1 MLRGDAQPQGED
13 MTDVDTVIVGAGQAG
28 LALSSELTDR
38 GHEHVVLERGQVAE
52 RWRSERWDSFRLIT
66 PNWQTRLPGHRY
78 DGPDPDGFMRR
89 DEVVAFFDDYAA
101 SFDAPVLTDVQV
113 ESVRPGGRGWQVTT
127 AASGTFAAR
136 CVVVATGH
144 YAPPAMPPAAATLP
158 ASLAQLSPRDYR
170 NPAALPD
177 GAVLVVGA
185 GPSGQQIASEVARS
199 GRRTFIAVGQH
210 RPLPR
215 RYRGRDAYW
224 WLDAMGSLERT
235 IDSVRHPSA
244 AAAVPSVV
252 LSGDGEDLHLRRVVA
267 EGAVAVGHFRGAI
280 GQVLT
285 FADDLQLTLSA
296 ADAYLSRFR
305 GLVDDYVRRHHL
317 SAPEET
323 WPAVSMPA
331 WALDAPRS
339 IDVQR
344 ETLSTVI
351 WATGYRRD
359 YSWINADVFDEHG
372 SPLQRR
378 GVTDAD
384 GLMFLGLRYMYRR
397 NSNFIDGVGADAVHL
412 ADQIAAGR
420 GSAVA

>member
-1 MLRGDAQPQGED
+1 MQWGAARPQGEH
-13 MTDVDTVIVGAGQAG
+13 MADVDTVIIGAGQAG

-38 GHEHVVLERGQVAE
+38 GHEHVVLERGRVAE

-66 PNWQTRLPGHRY
+66 PNWQTRLPGRRY

-89 DEVVAFFDDYAA
+89 DEVIAFFDDYAA
-101 SFDAPVLTDVQV
+101 SFDAPVLTDVHV
-113 ESVRPGGRGWQVTT
+113 ESVQPGQRGWQVTT
-127 AASGTFAAR
+127 AASGTFDAR

-144 YAPPAMPPAAATLP
+144 YATPATPPGAVTLP
-158 ASLAQLSPRDYR
+158 ASVVQLTPRDYR
-170 NPAALPD
+170 NPGGLPE

-185 GPSGQQIASEVARS
+185 GPSGQQIASEMARS
-199 GRRTFIAVGQH
+199 GRRTFIAAGQH

-224 WLDAMGSLERT
+224 WLDEMGSLERT

-244 AAAVPSVV
+244 AAAAPSVV
-252 LSGDGEDLHLRRVVA
+252 PSGDREGLHLRRVAA
-267 EGAVAVGHFRGAI
+267 EGALAVGHFRDVV

-285 FADDLQLTLSA
+285 FADALQLPLGA
-296 ADAYLSRFR
+296 ADAYSNRFR
-305 GLVDDYVRRHHL
+305 GLVDDYVRRHDM

-323 WPAVSMPA
+323 WPAISMPA
-331 WALDAPRS
+331 WALGAPRS
-339 IDVQR
+339 IDIAR

-412 ADQIAAGR
+412 ADQIATGR
-420 GSAVA
+420 GSAV